1 LRVSDETRGRQLP
14 GQTSFCAARLRPTVC
29 SACFASR
36 SYAVAMNCSRRRASA
51 WVIFAAVL
59 RASSASRRQCPA
71 SYSGGTHSPGLPH
84 GSNAKASVRFRREL
98 HEWLRRFSR
107 GRGEHRGHL
116 RQLEQHDGITSSPRA
131 GAQDQCATRHPH
143 SRRDGA
149 RSAGRTSC
157 SRNFKGIPRY
167 PATIAIPMPTLTTD
181 RPPTIEVSQAS
192 SRASV
197 RTDFHIG
204 VLPPLLCTSTAAVG
218 MEFPRAFRL
227 STTVEPP
234 REGANLG
241 CLVRG

>member
-1 LRVSDETRGRQLP
+1 LRVSDEARGRRLP
-14 GQTSFCAARLRPTVC
+14 AQTSFCAARLRPTVC

-107 GRGEHRGHL
+107 GRGEHGGHL

-131 GAQDQCATRHPH
+131 GAQDQCAR
-143 SRRDGA
+143 A

-167 PATIAIPMPTLTTD
+167 PATIAIAIPMPTPTTD

-204 VLPPLLCTSTAAVG
+204 VLPPILCTSTAAVG

-241 CLVRG
+241 CLVRR